1 MKSSILR
8 ILLLSLLAAF
18 PPLSTDMY
26 LAAIPMLVKQWQQP
40 LVLVNLTLVCFFITY
55 CCCLLVYGPLSDKYG
70 RRPPLLI
77 GIGLFITSCLVCA
90 SAQSVEMLI
99 LGRILQGAGAAAASS
114 IVFAICKDVYS
125 GADRQRVFIQ
135 IGIIVA
141 AAPVIAPIIGAWVID
156 LLSWRWIFLLQGV
169 MAVIALSGVYRLQES
184 LVDKRDDGI
193 LYAFF
198 SYGQLLRNAKYV
210 VLLMAL
216 SVYGMPVFAF
226 IAGSSD
232 LYMTQMGY
240 DEHAFSYFF
249 GVNALAFV
257 FAPISFSYLSRRYNP
272 AWMIPI
278 SFAGMIG
285 SALFFLLS
293 SIPLPWRLT
302 GPMFFV
308 TFFFSF
314 CRPGGS
320 NLVLEQVDRN
330 AGAASSLMV
339 FSYFFTGAVAMWFFS
354 WEWSDKLFTLSMLTC
369 IPVSIALLLWGIWFW
384 LEGKLPPLR

>member
-1 MKSSILR
+1 
-8 ILLLSLLAAF
+8 
-18 PPLSTDMY
+18 MY
-26 LAAIPMLVKQWQQP
+26 LAAIPTLVEQWQQP

-77 GIGLFITSCLVCA
+77 GIGLFILSCLVCA
-90 SAQSVEMLI
+90 SAQSVEILI
-99 LGRILQGAGAAAASS
+99 FGRILQGAGAAAASS
-114 IVFAICKDVYS
+114 VVFAICKDIYS
-125 GADRQRVFIQ
+125 GASRQRVFIQ

-156 LLSWRWIFLLQGV
+156 LLSWRWIFLFQGV
-169 MAVIALSGVYRLQES
+169 MAGIALAGVYRLPES
-184 LVDKRDDGI
+184 LVDKREGGV
-193 LYAFF
+193 LHAFL
-198 SYGQLLRNAKYV
+198 SYRKLLGNARYV
-210 VLLMAL
+210 VLLLAL

-249 GVNALAFV
+249 GANALAFV
-257 FAPISFSYLSRRYNP
+257 FAPISFSYLSRTYNP
-272 AWMIPI
+272 ACMIPI
-278 SFAGMIG
+278 SFCGMIG
-285 SALFFLLS
+285 SALFFLVPSLM
-293 SIPLPWRLT
+293 LPWRVT
-302 GPMFFV
+302 IPMFFV

-320 NLVLEQVDRN
+320 NLILEQVDHD

-339 FSYFFTGAVAMWFFS
+339 FSYFLTGAVAMWFFS
-354 WEWSDKLFTLSMLTC
+354 WDWSDKLFTLSMLTC
-369 IPVSIALLLWGIWFW
+369 ISVSVALLFWGTWFW
-384 LEGKLPPLR
+384 LEGKLPSLREQNLG